1 MRQNANE
8 VESLRSIAIR
18 TMLFSIQS
26 YFRSKIMR
34 VGVPSEIKVHEY
46 RVGLTPGAVRE
57 YVAAGHTVVVQ
68 SGAGAG
74 IMASD
79 EVYRAAGAEIA
90 ATAKEIF
97 AGCDMIVKVKEPQ
110 PTEWVQLRAGQLLFT
125 YLHLAP
131 DPEQAK
137 GLIASG
143 CTAIAY
149 ETVTDDR
156 GTLPLLAPMSEVA
169 GRLAIEAA
177 GEAMRRSEGGAGILL
192 GGVPGVPAGRVAVLG
207 GGVVGTHAARMA
219 VGLGAEVTIIDRS
232 ISRLRQL
239 DEMFNG
245 RVRTRY
251 STLETIDHEI
261 SIADAVIGAVLIPGA
276 SAPRLVTR
284 EMLKRMKPGSVLVD
298 VAIDQG
304 GCFETSRPTTHAEP
318 TYVVDGIIHYCVA
331 NMPGAVPQTSA
342 AALNNAT
349 LPYGLALANKGIAAL
364 ESSTETGRGLLAG
377 LNVHEGK
384 VTSRAVAESLNL
396 DFVAPENALAA

>member
-1 MRQNANE
+1 
-8 VESLRSIAIR
+8 
-18 TMLFSIQS
+18 
-26 YFRSKIMR
+26 MR
-34 VGVPSEIKVHEY
+34 VGLPSEIKVHEY

-57 YVAAGHTVVVQ
+57 YVAHGHQVVVQ

-74 IMASD
+74 IMTSD
-79 EVYRAAGAEIA
+79 DAYRAAGAEIA
-90 ATAKEIF
+90 ATAAEIF

-110 PTEWVQLRAGQLLFT
+110 PSEWVQLRRGQLLFT

-131 DPEQAK
+131 DPAQAK

-177 GEAMRRSEGGAGILL
+177 GQAMRRSEGGAGILL
-192 GGVPGVPAGRVAVLG
+192 GGVPGVPAGRITVLG
-207 GGVVGTHAARMA
+207 GGMVGTHAARMA

-232 ISRLRQL
+232 IPRLRQL

-251 STLETIDHEI
+251 STLETIDHEV

-284 EMLKRMKPGSVLVD
+284 EMLKHMKPGSVLVD

-304 GCFETSRPTTHAEP
+304 GCFETSRPTTHADP

-349 LPYGLALANKGIAAL
+349 LPYGLALANNGVAAL

-384 VTSRAVAESLNL
+384 VTSQAVAESLNL
-396 DFVAPENALAA
+396 EFVAPATALAA